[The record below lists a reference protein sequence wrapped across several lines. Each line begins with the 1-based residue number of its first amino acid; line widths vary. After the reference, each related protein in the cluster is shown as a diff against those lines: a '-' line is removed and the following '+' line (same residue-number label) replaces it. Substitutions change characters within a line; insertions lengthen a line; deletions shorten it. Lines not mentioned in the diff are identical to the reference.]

1 MIDNETV
8 RKASEIGI
16 IDVVDAIKLIET
28 NPAYITLTF
37 DEKINMVIDFVYQ
50 QRYNE
55 TVRRLKKSAKLRY
68 VDADL
73 RDIHYTDNRSITHQL
88 ISSLATCNYITLKTN
103 IIIHGPCGTGKTWLS
118 CALANEAAK
127 QKYKIFY
134 IRMPELLEKYNELRN
149 MGKSLSQVVKK
160 YAKYDLLILDEWL
173 MYEMTDKEKQF
184 ISELMEIRHDK
195 CSTIFCSQY
204 PSGDW
209 YDKLHK
215 STLTEALLDRIIH
228 NRIDVYMGNEN
239 FRIKK

>member
-1 MIDNETV
+1 
-8 RKASEIGI
+8 
-16 IDVVDAIKLIET
+16 
-28 NPAYITLTF
+28 
-37 DEKINMVIDFVYQ
+37 
-50 QRYNE
+50 
-55 TVRRLKKSAKLRY
+55 
-68 VDADL
+68 
-73 RDIHYTDNRSITHQL
+73 
-88 ISSLATCNYITLKTN
+88 
-103 IIIHGPCGTGKTWLS
+103 
-118 CALANEAAK
+118 
-127 QKYKIFY
+127 
-134 IRMPELLEKYNELRN
+134 

-160 YAKYDLLILDEWL
+160 YAKYDLLVLDEWL
-173 MYEMTDKEKQF
+173 MYEMADKEKQF

>member
-1 MIDNETV
+1 MALNSD
-8 RKASEIGI
+8 
-16 IDVVDAIKLIET
+16 
-28 NPAYITLTF
+28 
-37 DEKINMVIDFVYQ
+37 Q
-50 QRYNE
+50 
-55 TVRRLKKSAKLRY
+55 
-68 VDADL
+68 
-73 RDIHYTDNRSITHQL
+73 
-88 ISSLATCNYITLKTN
+88 
-103 IIIHGPCGTGKTWLS
+103 HGSVAP
-118 CALANEAAK
+118 
-127 QKYKIFY
+127 KY
-134 IRMPELLEKYNELRN
+134 
-149 MGKSLSQVVKK
+149 SVKK
-160 YAKYDLLILDEWL
+160 YAKYDLLVLDEWL

>member
-88 ISSLATCNYITLKTN
+88 ISSLATCNYFTLE
-103 IIIHGPCGTGKTWLS
+103 CLS
-118 CALANEAAK
+118 
-127 QKYKIFY
+127 Y
-134 IRMPELLEKYNELRN
+134 
-149 MGKSLSQVVKK
+149 
-160 YAKYDLLILDEWL
+160 
-173 MYEMTDKEKQF
+173 
-184 ISELMEIRHDK
+184 
-195 CSTIFCSQY
+195 
-204 PSGDW
+204 
-209 YDKLHK
+209 
-215 STLTEALLDRIIH
+215 
-228 NRIDVYMGNEN
+228 
-239 FRIKK
+239 